1 MGVHHHYDGVCSW
14 SWFYPNYYAPFVL
27 DFHDFSSMELS
38 YDKGQPLLP
47 YQQLLAV
54 LPASSKELVPLAY
67 HILMS
72 AHMLE

>member
-1 MGVHHHYDGVCSW
+1 
-14 SWFYPNYYAPFVL
+14 
-27 DFHDFSSMELS
+27 MELS